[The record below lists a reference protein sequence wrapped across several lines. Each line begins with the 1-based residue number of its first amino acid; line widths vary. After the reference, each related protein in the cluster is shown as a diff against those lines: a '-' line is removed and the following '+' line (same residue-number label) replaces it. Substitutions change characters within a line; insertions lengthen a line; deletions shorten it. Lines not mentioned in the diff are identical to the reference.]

1 MSTGGDLNSY
11 DLNRKPV
18 DIRTHMAAP
27 VIFHITDKALA
38 LAKRIADFSPG
49 AEVWKFESSLV
60 AALWA
65 KRRAFVFI
73 MATGIVV
80 RTIAPLLKDKKTDPA
95 VIVLDEKAHHVIS
108 LVGGHLGGA
117 NELAREIASRLGTE
131 PVITTASDVNN
142 LPSID
147 LWAKNN
153 GLVIETWDTLPRVA
167 ARLMNEESLRV
178 YSESDIALP
187 LEFALEK
194 DPRHADILITKKQ
207 RVEICGSCVKDQ
219 LYLRPRNLVVGI
231 GCNSGTEASEIED
244 VVRTVLLEHNLS
256 FLAIHLLATI
266 DIKAAEPGVL
276 EFAAKYGFPLRSF
289 PARQLNAVR
298 GIKKSEAVFQATG
311 ANAVAEPAALLAS
324 GSINPLVPKQKSGNV
339 TVAVA
344 LEESEGNQPE
354 KGRQSGRLFV
364 VGIGPGSSEHITP
377 RARRVIE
384 KSDIIVGYDTYLD
397 LIPDLIAGKE
407 IFSTG
412 MTKEIDRCRKAVELA
427 LIGKRVSVI
436 SGGDPGIYAMA
447 GLVFETLRSEA
458 LKLQTSGLPHSRVS
472 GLQGS
477 ALSPSELSVEIVPGI
492 SALNAAASRLG
503 APLMHDFASISLS
516 DRLTPWELIE
526 KRLHAAASAGFVI
539 VLYNPKSKGRVEHFS
554 RAVEIIGKYRKSE
567 TPVGIVKGA
576 MRAGEQVTI
585 SDLSGVLDHDIDM
598 QTTVIF
604 GNSKTFVWN
613 GRMITPRGYESKL

>member
-1 MSTGGDLNSY
+1 
-11 DLNRKPV
+11 
-18 DIRTHMAAP
+18 MAAP

-207 RVEICGSCVKDQ
+207 SVEICGSCVKDQ

-231 GCNSGTEASEIED
+231 GCNSDTEASEIED

-458 LKLQTSGLPHSRVS
+458 LKFQTSGLPHSRAS
-472 GLQGS
+472 ELQGS

-492 SALNAAASRLG
+492 SALNAAASLLG

-554 RAVEIIGKYRKSE
+554 RAVEIIGKYRKPE

-576 MRAGEQVTI
+576 MRAGEQVAI
-585 SDLSGVLDHDIDM
+585 SDLSGVLDHNIDM

>member
-1 MSTGGDLNSY
+1 
-11 DLNRKPV
+11 
-18 DIRTHMAAP
+18 MAAP

-187 LEFALEK
+187 VEFALEK

-231 GCNSGTEASEIED
+231 GCNSDTEASEIED

-354 KGRQSGRLFV
+354 TGRQSGRLFV

-427 LIGKRVSVI
+427 LIGKKVSVI

-458 LKLQTSGLPHSRVS
+458 LKFQTSGLPHSRAS
-472 GLQGS
+472 ELQGS

>member
-1 MSTGGDLNSY
+1 MSTGGDLNSN

-18 DIRTHMAAP
+18 DIRTHVAAP
-27 VIFHITDKALA
+27 VIFHITDNALT
-38 LAKRIADFSPG
+38 LAKRIADFFPG

-95 VIVLDEKAHHVIS
+95 VIVLDEKAGHVIS

-147 LWAKNN
+147 LWAKDN
-153 GLVIETWDTLPRVA
+153 GLVIETWDALPRVA
-167 ARLMNEESLRV
+167 TRLMNEEALRV
-178 YSESDIALP
+178 YSEADIALP
-187 LEFALEK
+187 PAFALEK

-219 LYLRPRNLVVGI
+219 LYLRPRNLIVGI

-256 FLAIHLLATI
+256 FLSLHSLATI
-266 DIKAAEPGVL
+266 DLKASEAGLL
-276 EFAAKYGFPLRSF
+276 EFAARYGFPLRSF
-289 PARQLNAVR
+289 PAGELNAVR

-344 LEESEGNQPE
+344 LEKAEGNPRE
-354 KGRQSGRLFV
+354 KEPQSGRLFV

-377 RARRVIE
+377 RARKVIE

-412 MTKEIDRCRKAVELA
+412 MTKEIDRCRTAVEFA
-427 LIGKRVSVI
+427 LTGKRVSVI

-447 GLVFETLRSEA
+447 GLVFEI
-458 LKLQTSGLPHSRVS
+458 LKNVGAHYDSPLP
-472 GLQGS
+472 
-477 ALSPSELSVEIVPGI
+477 AVEIVPGI
-492 SALNAAASRLG
+492 SALNAAAARLG

-526 KRLHAAASAGFVI
+526 KRLNAAALADFVI
-539 VLYNPKSKGRVEHFS
+539 VLYNPKSKGRVKHFS
-554 RAVEIIGKYRKSE
+554 RAVEIIGKYRGPE

-576 MRAGEQVTI
+576 MRAGEKVSI
-585 SDLSGVLDHDIDM
+585 SDLSGVRDQEIDM

-613 GRMITPRGYESKL
+613 DRMITPRGYESKL

>member
-1 MSTGGDLNSY
+1 MSTGGHLNSN

-18 DIRTHMAAP
+18 DIRTHIAAP
-27 VIFHITDKALA
+27 VIFHITDKAHS
-38 LAKRIADFSPG
+38 LAKRIADFFPG
-49 AEVWKFESSLV
+49 AEVWKFDSSLV
-60 AALWA
+60 EALWA

-95 VIVLDEKAHHVIS
+95 VIVLDEKASHVIS

-117 NELAREIASRLGTE
+117 NELAREIALRLGAE

-147 LWAKNN
+147 LWAKDN
-153 GLVIETWDTLPRVA
+153 GLIIETWDALPRVA
-167 ARLMNEESLRV
+167 SRLMNEETLRV

-187 LEFALEK
+187 LAFALEK
-194 DPRHADILITKKQ
+194 DPIHADILITKKQ

-219 LYLRPRNLVVGI
+219 LYLRPKNLVLGI
-231 GCNSGTEASEIED
+231 GCNSGTLASEIED

-256 FLAIHLLATI
+256 FLSIHSLATI
-266 DIKAAEPGVL
+266 DIKAAEPGLL

-289 PARQLNAVR
+289 PAGELNAVR
-298 GIKKSEAVFQATG
+298 GIKKSESVFQATG

-324 GSINPLVPKQKSGNV
+324 GSIKPLVPKQKSGNV

-344 LEESEGNQPE
+344 LKKPEGNQRE
-354 KGRQSGRLFV
+354 KERQSGRLFV

-427 LIGKRVSVI
+427 LTGKRVSVI

-458 LKLQTSGLPHSRVS
+458 LKLQTSGLPPFCAS
-472 GLQGS
+472 GLQAS
-477 ALSPSELSVEIVPGI
+477 EMSPSGLSVEIVPGI

-526 KRLHAAASAGFVI
+526 KRLHAAASADFVI

-554 RAVEIIGKYRKSE
+554 RAVEIIGKYRTPE

-585 SDLSGVLDHDIDM
+585 SNLSGVLDHDIDM

-613 GRMITPRGYESKL
+613 ERMITPRGYESKF